1 MSMLPVHRRATL
13 AGLLAL
19 AACGPKI
26 EPASSGLTLPA
37 RFSESQAP
45 ANWPDIGWWKGFGS
59 PELDA
64 LMDKAN
70 TGNFDIAQAIARIR
84 QADAQL
90 RISGAS
96 LLPSISVGADNSRSR
111 SSAGGRAYTQSSHSV
126 TASASYEV
134 DFWGRNRSTA
144 ESARQSLRYA
154 QYDAETVRLT
164 QLATVANTYFEILEA
179 EAELAVQRQN
189 LDAAQR
195 ILDVL
200 RAQLAAGTA
209 TGLDVVQQET
219 TVAQTD
225 AQIPA
230 LEQTAAQGRNT
241 LAVLLG
247 EAPENIVIA
256 GGGFDTLMVP
266 HASPG
271 QPSELIARRPDV
283 WAAEASLGAAN
294 ANVAA
299 ARAAL
304 LPSVTLSAEA
314 GWSATALS
322 ALFTPAAGLWSLA
335 ASVTQTVFDGGALR
349 GQVELSRA
357 EAEELLYAY
366 RAAIMTALQEVE
378 NAIIGL
384 RQSEEQ
390 ERRLRIAVDRAER
403 AYAIAEAQLR
413 GGTVT
418 LTTVLQTQQTLF
430 SARLSLVQARLT
442 TLEAA
447 VTLFRVLG
455 GGWR

>member
-1 MSMLPVHRRATL
+1 MRRLDRRATL

-26 EPASSGLTLPA
+26 ELAGSGLTLPV
-37 RFSESQAP
+37 RFGESQTP
-45 ANWPDIGWWKGFGS
+45 ANWPSPDWWRGFGS

-64 LMDKAN
+64 LMQKAN

-96 LLPSISVGADNSRSR
+96 LLPTVSVGADNSRSR
-111 SSAGGRAYTQSSHSV
+111 SSTSGRAYTTSTHSV
-126 TASASYEV
+126 TASASYEI
-134 DFWGRNRSTA
+134 DFWGKNRSTA
-144 ESARQSLRYA
+144 ESAQQSLRYA

-164 QLATVANTYFEILEA
+164 QLASVANTYFEVLEA
-179 EAELAVQRQN
+179 EAELVVQRQN
-189 LDAAQR
+189 LAAARR
-195 ILDVL
+195 ILTVL
-200 RAQLAAGTA
+200 RAQLAGGTA
-209 TGLDVVQQET
+209 TSLDVFQQET

-225 AQIPA
+225 AQIPV
-230 LEQTAAQGRNT
+230 LEQTASQGRNT

-247 EAPENIVIA
+247 EAPENIMIT
-256 GGGFDTLMVP
+256 GGSFDSLLVP

-283 WAAEASLGAAN
+283 QAAEAQLAAAN
-294 ANVAA
+294 ANVAV
-299 ARAAL
+299 ARANL

-314 GWSATALS
+314 GWSAAALS
-322 ALFTPAAGLWSLA
+322 SLFTPAASLWSLA

-349 GQVELSRA
+349 GQVELSKA

-366 RAAIMTALQEVE
+366 RSAIMTALKEVE

-390 ERRLRIAVDRAER
+390 ERRLRIAIDRAER
-403 AYAIAEAQLR
+403 AYSVAESQLR

-430 SARLSLVQARLT
+430 SARISLVQARLT
-442 TLEAA
+442 TFEAA
-447 VTLFRVLG
+447 VTLFKVLG
-455 GGWR
+455 GGWH